1 MPSTGWMENA
11 CPPMSAR
18 SCSGHKIAVGP
29 SSNFDSTSPITI
41 TFFGNAII
49 ATDFRC

>member
-1 MPSTGWMENA
+1 
-11 CPPMSAR
+11 MSAR
-18 SCSGHKIAVGP
+18 TCNGHKIAVGP
-29 SSNFDSTSPITI
+29 SSNLDSASPITI